1 MDLVVRQCVTVRNSV
16 TTSQENVLDSATPAG
31 WERTARMP
39 VKGCLDLTVRRHA
52 TAGFNVIAKPA
63 SVLLGGVKLDGKEP
77 TVRHLAMMGCMAGAV
92 GHHVTARFSV
102 MSSMAC
108 VLVVI
113 VAMAGSELT
122 VSKPAMLGCGDRA
135 VPRHATASGNVITS
149 TVHAPED
156 GVSLDGREQT
166 ASNPA
171 TVGCMEDGVRR
182 NATVRNSVTT
192 SQENVLDSARLAGRD
207 LTVKYH
213 AKGDLEW
220 AVHRTATVRFSV
232 IESQGSVLSRDVF
245 QDGKALTVRHLAMVL
260 CMAGAVRHHV
270 TVRSSVTTF
279 RASVLLDSVTLA
291 MKEQNA
297 KVNVGLVTGDRT
309 ARECAGHAL
318 EEQRVTT

>member
-1 MDLVVRQCVTVRNSV
+1 
-16 TTSQENVLDSATPAG
+16 
-31 WERTARMP
+31 
-39 VKGCLDLTVRRHA
+39 
-52 TAGFNVIAKPA
+52 
-63 SVLLGGVKLDGKEP
+63 
-77 TVRHLAMMGCMAGAV
+77 
-92 GHHVTARFSV
+92 
-102 MSSMAC
+102 MSLMAC
-108 VLVVI
+108 VLMVI

-122 VSKPAMLGCGDRA
+122 VSKPVILGCGDQA

-182 NATVRNSVTT
+182 
-192 SQENVLDSARLAGRD
+192 
-207 LTVKYH
+207 
-213 AKGDLEW
+213 
-220 AVHRTATVRFSV
+220 TATVRFSV

-245 QDGKALTVRHLAMVL
+245 RDGKALTVRHLAMVL
-260 CMAGAVRHHV
+260 CMAGAVRHHA

-297 KVNVGLVTGDRT
+297 KVNVGLVIGDRT
-309 ARECAGHAL
+309 ARECVGHVL